1 MEFGTIMTSVQNVL
15 KITNRIKK
23 KITVRTALSS
33 LNFPGEKNNFTFK
46 KNNPVHI
53 QAEDDLPS
61 ATSGANQSFTQK

>member
-23 KITVRTALSS
+23 NHCSDSS

>member
-23 KITVRTALSS
+23 KSLFGQLSQ
-33 LNFPGEKNNFTFK
+33 LPRGKEQFHIK